1 MLSEN
6 NVILTKG
13 IDGILS
19 SKYFKSAVDK
29 LGNNLLWHDINII
42 ILNIS
47 C

>member
-13 IDGILS
+13 IDGILP

-29 LGNNLLWHDINII
+29 LGNNLL
-42 ILNIS
+42 
-47 C
+47 